1 MGFAIFRH
9 ALTMVFRNL
18 LDAFKVSLI
27 PFGIAVVVTVF
38 VTGTL
43 IGSDLLTGHIDV
55 QDAPLQLAVLSLLMV
70 VVYMFLFSWVAV
82 NWHRFILLEEYPR
95 WFPEFRSRPIGPYI
109 WHTIKAA
116 LLLMVCLIPIMLI
129 GSFLASA
136 LGSLGAQ
143 LLVAIVTFAISYGW
157 LRIAMG
163 LAGTSIGQPIGLRA
177 SWAETAPLSGAIWG
191 TAFCVMVMGMVATLF
206 ETIGGPVIG
215 PFIGIVVNWI
225 TFIVGVSIL
234 TTLYGHTVQGRDLV

>member
-18 LDAFKVSLI
+18 LNAFKVSLI
-27 PFGIAVVVTVF
+27 PFGIAVIVTVF

-43 IGSDLLTGHIDV
+43 IATDVESGQIDV
-55 QDAPLQLAVLSLLMV
+55 QDAPVRLAAFSLLLV
-70 VVYMFLFSWVAV
+70 VVYMVSFSWVAV

-95 WFPEFRSRPIGPYI
+95 WFPEFRGRPIGPYI

-116 LLLMVCLIPIMLI
+116 LLLVVCLIPIMLI
-129 GSFLASA
+129 GSLLASA

-143 LLVAIVTFAISYGW
+143 MLIAIVTFAISYGW

-163 LAGTSIGQPIGLRA
+163 LAGTSIGHPVGLRE
-177 SWAETAPLSGAIWG
+177 SWAETAHLSSAIWG
-191 TAFCVMVMGMVATLF
+191 TAFCVMVMGMLATLL
-206 ETIGGPVIG
+206 ETLGGPFIG
-215 PFIGIVVNWI
+215 PFIGIIVNWI

-234 TTLYGHTVQGRDLV
+234 TTLYGHTVEGRDLV